1 MSQNKIRTA
10 LDTRLLST
18 PGGVAA
24 QWTAWDNKGLKTA
37 PPAAQAYQ
45 VVSLLPATPDNPT
58 LTETTQIH
66 AGIYQVLL
74 CFPVASASYSG
85 GPLPAETIAQ
95 AIVDHFPAGLALT
108 YSGQA
113 VRIRGTPAIAGGYLS
128 GERYCVPISI
138 RYNSIV

>member
-18 PGGVAA
+18 PGGIAA
-24 QWTAWDNKGLKTA
+24 QWTAWDNKGLKAA
-37 PPAAQAYQ
+37 PTAAQAYQ

-58 LTETTQIH
+58 LTEETQIH

-74 CFPVASASYSG
+74 HLPVGA
-85 GPLPAETIAQ
+85 GPLAGETIAQ
-95 AIVDHFPAGLALT
+95 AIVDHFQAGTRLT
-108 YSGQA
+108 YSGQT
-113 VRIRGTPAIAGGYLS
+113 VRIRGTPAIAQGYLS
-128 GERYCVPISI
+128 GERYCVPVSI

>member
-1 MSQNKIRTA
+1 MSQMKIRTA
-10 LDTRLLST
+10 LDTRLLSV
-18 PGGVAA
+18 PGGLGAT
-24 QWTAWDNKGLKTA
+24 WTAWDNKGLKTA
-37 PPAAQAYQ
+37 PPATQAYQ

-74 CFPVASASYSG
+74 CLPVGA
-85 GPLPAETIAQ
+85 GPLVGETIAL
-95 AIVDHFPAGLALT
+95 AIVAHFYAGLPLN
-108 YSGQA
+108 YDGQT

-128 GERYCVPISI
+128 GDRYCVPVSI